1 MVGCDGAYT
10 KDDFRTACSAGWHVA
25 TATDYYKYGGKIVNP
40 TTPRWI
46 DVAWNSK
53 GHETSLDNW
62 QGFFPMANNVD
73 SVTLENSIETFTFYS
88 KNYYNPLR
96 QDESCIWVS
105 INEQCKLVFTPGMGI
120 VNLDEN
126 ANAYGTGYGCH
137 CRGSGING
145 THGVVC
151 VKDYQGKIKFPFYL
165 FTATILW

>member
-25 TATDYYKYGGKIVNP
+25 TATDYYKYGGKIVAP

-53 GHETSLDNW
+53 GRETSLDNW

-73 SVTLENSIETFTFYS
+73 SLTLESSGLIFNLP
-88 KNYYNPLR
+88 NYYNPLR

-105 INEQCKLVFTPGMGI
+105 TNEQCKLVFSTDGTSLSGSSFS
-120 VNLDEN
+120 
-126 ANAYGTGYGCH
+126 YGAGYGCH
-137 CRGSGING
+137 CRGNGING

-151 VKDYQGKIKFPFYL
+151 VKDYKGELRFL
-165 FTATILW
+165 FIFA